1 MLDDGSE
8 RRAFFYKMTDE
19 KLIVELSRDLKIA
32 QELADRYHN
41 YWQLEL
47 EKRIDLEKKLA
58 ECTENLKW
66 ANDNLDFANTK
77 LHTVK

>member
-1 MLDDGSE
+1 
-8 RRAFFYKMTDE
+8 MTDE

-32 QELADRYHN
+32 QEMADRYHN

>member
-1 MLDDGSE
+1 MTARKDE
-8 RRAFFYKMTDE
+8 HFFYKMTDE

-32 QELADRYHN
+32 QELAERYHN

-58 ECTENLKW
+58 ECTESLKW

>member
-1 MLDDGSE
+1 
-8 RRAFFYKMTDE
+8 
-19 KLIVELSRDLKIA
+19 LKIA
-32 QELADRYHN
+32 QELAERYHN

>member
-1 MLDDGSE
+1 MQVRILLPQL
-8 RRAFFYKMTDE
+8 FKMTDE

-32 QELADRYHN
+32 QEMADRYHN